1 MASVVTRN
9 DMNVP
14 NEAQRRQ
21 DETLADEAIVAR
33 VVDGEIALFELIM
46 RRHNQRVYRTIRSVI
61 RDEAEVEDAMQQTYV
76 NAYRHL
82 AQFAGDAKF
91 STWLVKIALHEAFAR
106 RRRKSFV
113 IAESDCGEPCEE
125 AMSNVE
131 SPSRTPE
138 ADAANAELKVILERQ
153 IGDLQENY
161 RVVFMMRDV
170 EGLSTEETAQA
181 LEVSADVV
189 KTRLHRA
196 RAMLRDAL
204 VAKVGLTAD
213 HLFEFRD
220 TRCSRV
226 VNAVM
231 AEISLT

>member
-1 MASVVTRN
+1 MASVVPGN
-9 DMNVP
+9 DMNFP

-21 DETLADEAIVAR
+21 DETLADEAIVGR
-33 VVDGEIALFELIM
+33 VVAGEIALFELLM

-61 RDEAEVEDAMQQTYV
+61 RNEAEVEDAMQQTYV
-76 NAYRHL
+76 NAYRNL

-91 STWLVKIALHEAFAR
+91 STWLLKIALHEAFAR

-113 IAESDCGEPCEE
+113 VAESDCGEPCED

-131 SPSRTPE
+131 STSQTPE
-138 ADAANAELKVILERQ
+138 ADAANAELKAILERH
-153 IGDLQENY
+153 IAELHENY
-161 RVVFMMRDV
+161 RVVFVMRDV

-181 LEVSADVV
+181 LEVSTDVV

-204 VAKVGLTAD
+204 VSKAGLTAE

-220 TRCSRV
+220 TRCTRV
-226 VNAVM
+226 VDAVM
-231 AEISLT
+231 AEISQA

>member
-1 MASVVTRN
+1 
-9 DMNVP
+9 MNFP
-14 NEAQRRQ
+14 NEEQRRQ
-21 DETLADEAIVAR
+21 DETLADEAIVTR
-33 VVDGEIALFELIM
+33 VAAGEIALFELLM

-61 RDEAEVEDAMQQTYV
+61 RNEAEVEDAMQQTYV
-76 NAYRHL
+76 NAYRNL

-91 STWLVKIALHEAFAR
+91 STWLLKIALHEAFAR

-125 AMSNVE
+125 AISNVE
-131 SPSRTPE
+131 SASRTPE
-138 ADAANAELKVILERQ
+138 ADAANAELKAILERH
-153 IGDLQENY
+153 IADLHENY
-161 RVVFMMRDV
+161 RVVFVMRDV

-181 LEVSADVV
+181 LDVSTDVV

-204 VAKVGLTAD
+204 VAKAGLTAD
-213 HLFEFRD
+213 QLFEFRD

-231 AEISLT
+231 AEITRA

>member
-1 MASVVTRN
+1 
-9 DMNVP
+9 MNFP

-21 DETLADEAIVAR
+21 DETLADEAIVTR
-33 VVDGEIALFELIM
+33 VVAGEIALFELLM

-61 RDEAEVEDAMQQTYV
+61 RNEAEVEDAMQQTYV
-76 NAYRHL
+76 NAYRNL

-91 STWLVKIALHEAFAR
+91 STWLLKIALHEAFAR

-113 IAESDCGEPCEE
+113 IAESDCGEPCED

-131 SPSRTPE
+131 SSSQTPE
-138 ADAANAELKVILERQ
+138 ADAANAELKAILERH
-153 IGDLQENY
+153 IADLHENY
-161 RVVFMMRDV
+161 RVVFVMRDV

-181 LEVSADVV
+181 LDVSTDVV

-196 RAMLRDAL
+196 RTMLRDAL
-204 VAKVGLTAD
+204 VAKAGLTAD
-213 HLFEFRD
+213 QLFEFRD

-231 AEISLT
+231 AEITRA